1 MGTDRVGGA
10 ELGVMGSGE
19 LVSGRSGMDGM
30 GGVVVTVDV
39 VADMMG
45 TDKVGGAELGVGSG
59 ELVGGSSEIDNMEG
73 VVVVTV
79 DVVVDSDILKVEG
92 MVGTDKVGD
101 RRGED

>member
-1 MGTDRVGGA
+1 
-10 ELGVMGSGE
+10 
-19 LVSGRSGMDGM
+19 
-30 GGVVVTVDV
+30 
-39 VADMMG
+39 
-45 TDKVGGAELGVGSG
+45 
-59 ELVGGSSEIDNMEG
+59 MEG

>member
-59 ELVGGSSEIDNMEG
+59 ELVGGSSGIDSMG
-73 VVVVTV
+73 GIVVNV
-79 DVVVDSDILKVEG
+79 DVVDMLEVED
-92 MVGTDKVGD
+92 MMGTD
-101 RRGED
+101 RSEE